1 MLLILQEKVKAELD
15 CEFQK
20 KRTGLLEQE
29 IQFLKEIYEEVHSSF
44 SSYFLC
50 YIQDDVCFY
59 TISSQ
64 IKDWSSQL
72 QHCAGSLPWL
82 TRTEQNISCY

>member
-50 YIQDDVCFY
+50 YIQDDVFLYNLFTDKRLKFSVTALCWFTPMAY
-59 TISSQ
+59 
-64 IKDWSSQL
+64 
-72 QHCAGSLPWL
+72 
-82 TRTEQNISCY
+82 

>member
-20 KRTGLLEQE
+20 KSTGLLEQE
-29 IQFLKEIYEEVHSSF
+29 IQFLKEIYEEVYSSF

-64 IKDWSSQL
+64 IKD
-72 QHCAGSLPWL
+72 
-82 TRTEQNISCY
+82 